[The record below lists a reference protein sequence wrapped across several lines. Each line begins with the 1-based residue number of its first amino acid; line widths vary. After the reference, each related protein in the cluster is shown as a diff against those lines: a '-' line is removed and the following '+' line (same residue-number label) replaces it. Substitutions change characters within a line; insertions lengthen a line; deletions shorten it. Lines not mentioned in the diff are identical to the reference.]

1 MRGRAATHTKRLR
14 DNLDRSLFLP
24 TPPATLRVRGW
35 EGAAVVA
42 SFLALGAALQF
53 FRIGPSSAINS
64 LWAEDGPVFL
74 GGALTHGFIDNVTT
88 PYAEYL
94 VVIQRLFGEVG
105 AAVPLHDAPLAMNLA
120 AVLFVS
126 LCGLAVW
133 VASAAHIRSPYLR
146 ALLVALTILCPVS
159 SIEAVVSATNASWY
173 GAFACFWLLLWRPAR
188 TWGACLG
195 GLLILIT
202 GLSTPALFFFV
213 PLAALR
219 AIAIRD
225 RRDALIVG
233 AFALALAVQLPVTAL
248 SDEHLVNPAFTVN
261 ALTTFLQRVVNGSVL
276 GLELGGSLWADLGW
290 PFLIAL
296 TVALTAYL
304 IALALRASR
313 GRLFAAVAVV
323 TAVGMFLVS
332 AYERA
337 LGDAMVWPEGFHN
350 SNGGRYAIVPV
361 LLLISAAFALLD
373 SRLRRGKGRP
383 VMAVATAA
391 VLLVALVTSFDVS
404 VGAGRGGPQWG
415 DSLDQAAAACR
426 AEHLS
431 EATVFVAPAG
441 WGMPISCDRLE
452 SATGSAPA
460 G

>member
-1 MRGRAATHTKRLR
+1 MRGRAVTLTRRLR
-14 DNLDRSLFLP
+14 DDLDRSLFLP
-24 TPPATLRVRGW
+24 SPPSALKFRAW

-42 SFLALGAALQF
+42 SFLALTAALQF
-53 FRIGPSSAINS
+53 LRIGPSSAVNS

-74 GGALTHGFIDNVTT
+74 GGALTHGFLGNVTT

-94 VVIQRLFGEVG
+94 VMIQRLLGEVG

-173 GAFACFWLLLWRPAR
+173 GAFAAFWLLLWRPAS

-195 GLLILIT
+195 GLLLLIT

-233 AFALALAVQLPVTAL
+233 AFALAVAVQLPVTAL
-248 SDEHLVNPAFTVN
+248 SDEHLVNPAFDLNT
-261 ALTTFLQRVVNGSVL
+261 LTTFLQRVVNGSVL

-290 PFLIAL
+290 PFLIAI
-296 TVALTAYL
+296 TVALIVYL
-304 IALALRASR
+304 IALALRAPR
-313 GRLFAAVAVV
+313 GRLFAAVAVI
-323 TAVGMFLVS
+323 TGVGMFFGS

-337 LGDAMVWPEGFHN
+337 LGDAMVWPEGFHD
-350 SNGGRYAIVPV
+350 SAGGRYAIVPV
-361 LLLISAAFALLD
+361 LLLISVALALLD
-373 SRLRRGKGRP
+373 GRLREGRGRP
-383 VMAVATAA
+383 LAALATAA
-391 VLLVALVTSFDVS
+391 VLLVALATSFDVG
-404 VGAGRGGPQWG
+404 VGAGRGGPQWN
-415 DSLDQAAAACR
+415 DSLAEAAAHCR
-426 AEHLS
+426 AGHLS
-431 EATVFVAPAG
+431 EATVFTAPAG

-452 SATGSAPA
+452 SATGPAPA

>member
-1 MRGRAATHTKRLR
+1 MRGRAVTLTRRLR
-14 DNLDRSLFLP
+14 ANLDQSLFLP
-24 TPPATLRVRGW
+24 SPPAALRVKGW
-35 EGAAVVA
+35 EGAVVVA
-42 SFLALGAALQF
+42 SFLALAAALQF
-53 FRIGPSSAINS
+53 FRVGPSSAINS

-74 GGALTHGFIDNVTT
+74 SGALTHGIIDNVTT

-94 VVIQRLFGEVG
+94 VVIQRLLGEVG

-126 LCGLAVW
+126 ACGLAVW

-146 ALLVALTILCPVS
+146 ALLVGLTVLCPVS

-173 GAFACFWLLLWRPAR
+173 GAFAVFWLLLWRSAA

-233 AFALALAVQLPVTAL
+233 AFALALAIQLPVTAL
-248 SDEHLVNPAFTVN
+248 SNEHVTDPAFTVN
-261 ALTTFLQRVVNGSVL
+261 TLTTFLQRVVDGSIF
-276 GLELGGSLWADLGW
+276 GLELGGSLWADMGW
-290 PFLIAL
+290 PFLIAI
-296 TVALTAYL
+296 TVALTVYL
-304 IALALRASR
+304 IALVLRASR
-313 GRLFAAVAVV
+313 SRLFAVLAII
-323 TAVGMFLVS
+323 TGVGMFLAS

-337 LGDAMVWPEGFHN
+337 LGDVMIWPEGFHN
-350 SNGGRYAIVPV
+350 SIGGRYGIVPV
-361 LLLISAAFALLD
+361 LLLISAALALLD
-373 SRLRRGKGRP
+373 SRLRRGRGRP
-383 VMAVATAA
+383 VLAVATAV

-404 VGAGRGGPQWG
+404 VGSGRGGPQWG
-415 DSLDQAAAACR
+415 DSLDEAAAACR
-426 AEHLS
+426 AEHLA
-431 EATVFVAPAG
+431 EAPVFVAPAG
-441 WGMPISCDRLE
+441 WSMPISCDRLE